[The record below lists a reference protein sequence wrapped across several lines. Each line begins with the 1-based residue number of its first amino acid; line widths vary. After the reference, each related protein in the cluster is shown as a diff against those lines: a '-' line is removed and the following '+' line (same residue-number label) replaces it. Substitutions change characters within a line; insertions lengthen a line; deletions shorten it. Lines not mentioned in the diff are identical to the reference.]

1 MFVLKE
7 EIVKCHHL
15 DSTYYVSVSLLSA
28 LNILIPLT
36 VPKFYEVENNWCP
49 YVTDKETK
57 ASNHSHSKSHR

>member
-7 EIVKCHHL
+7 IVNNTQMAL
-15 DSTYYVSVSLLSA
+15 YYVSVSLLSA
-28 LNILIPLT
+28 FHILSPLT

-57 ASNHSHSKSHR
+57 T